1 MSAKTQLKKEIMEA
15 IIFLREH
22 NNTIPS
28 ETIEYMKQAS
38 LSQLKQDTEDPE
50 DPQEKENT
58 DPWTC
63 DDCGNSVYNCKC
75 RI

>member
-1 MSAKTQLKKEIMEA
+1 MSAKTQLEKEIREA

-38 LSQLKQDTEDPE
+38 LSQLKQDTEDPLKTLNAGE
-50 DPQEKENT
+50 YYDWKNDPLELKK
-58 DPWTC
+58 D
-63 DDCGNSVYNCKC
+63 
-75 RI
+75 